1 VSRRFGRAARAA
13 GLLLFVA
20 AASASAQVNVE
31 KLPRDGAE
39 SGVSGNVDALFSVSE
54 GNSDLLDVGLSGL
67 VQQLTRFP
75 GEAGHAPGPPFRD
88 RLLFVANR
96 SFSSVE
102 DRSVVDRG
110 FAHLRWTRMRNG
122 RWGTDAFAQYQFD
135 EFRKLSARAIA
146 GVGVRLDL
154 LRGGSDQTWLG
165 TAAMFELERI
175 EVDARDAMDGGTSES
190 RYLRWTSYLGY
201 RHRDGN
207 RLALQNTIYFQP
219 RFDDFSDFRVLE
231 GLDVDVSLGGRLSVG
246 IGLEVQYDSDPPQG
260 VENADV
266 RVRNAVRLRF

>member
-39 SGVSGNVDALFSVSE
+39 SGVSANVDALFSVSE
-54 GNSDLLDVGLSGL
+54 GNSDLLDFGLSGL
-67 VQQLTRFP
+67 VQRLTRFP
-75 GEAGHAPGPPFRD
+75 GEGNDASRPPFRD
-88 RLLFVANR
+88 RLLFVASRN
-96 SFSSVE
+96 FSSVE

-122 RWGTDAFAQYQFD
+122 RWGTDVFAQYQFD
-135 EFRKLSARAIA
+135 DFRRLSDRVIA
-146 GVGVRLDL
+146 GAGLRLDL
-154 LRGGSDQTWLG
+154 LRRGSDQMWLG
-165 TAAMFELERI
+165 TAPMFELER
-175 EVDARDAMDGGTSES
+175 VGQDAREAMDGGSSES

-201 RHRDGN
+201 RHRGGN
-207 RLALQNTIYFQP
+207 RVVLQNTIYCQP

-231 GLDVDVSLGGRLSVG
+231 GLDVDVSLGERLSFG

-266 RVRNAVRLRF
+266 RLRNAVRVRF